1 MEPGL
6 EPPVRGVQALDNLS
20 RCRQLLPKID
30 AGYVERREHKA
41 RQGVS
46 AQARQGKVRNSV
58 VRFSSGF
65 REPLPITCF
74 AEAFHSQ
81 LSLAEK
87 KQKQK
92 DCLIF
97 GPLAVLKILFENR
110 ARVRVVVRGARSVKA
125 IVTGFLKAFDKHCN
139 MILMDV
145 EERRVSAGKWVP
157 AGGGSGDDSP
167 RKRRYMKQL
176 FVRGENVAVV
186 SGHVD
191 ELEKEASNGGSEDNF
206 GGGSRG
212 AGAQKLSQGGA
223 LGESVRADK

>member
-1 MEPGL
+1 M
-6 EPPVRGVQALDNLS
+6 QALDNLS

-110 ARVRVVVRGARSVKA
+110 ARARRRAWCAVRQGHRDWV
-125 IVTGFLKAFDKHCN
+125 LKAFDKHCN

-191 ELEKEASNGGSEDNF
+191 ELEKASNGGSEDNF